1 VRSFTL
7 GAVSEPEVWIESESV
22 WRTHCHLARRLG
34 WGALASAVLPLLL
47 VGLTGGVWDSPL
59 SDAIPYGFLLAPL
72 LGVAS
77 MIARRFHGGGA
88 GAIGVAGG
96 DLVIVQG
103 RKRKQI
109 PLASL
114 AEGWASPA
122 RGEIDLVLRG
132 GDEIR
137 VAVPHAEDTERLL
150 VAAGLDASKHT
161 MRVALGET
169 TLLDIFTLL
178 LGSALVL
185 PITQAVV
192 ELAALPG
199 GAGALIFFGLFA
211 LHFNLVRAVLGPA
224 QVVVGADGIVVEHGF
239 RNRFVPHDRLA
250 SVVVKHDAVDLT
262 LTDGS
267 RVRARARHLTV
278 EEQAELSARVEAAL
292 AAFRRGGIAAES
304 LSRLDRGGRAL
315 GDWRA
320 ALHAILEQHGSY
332 RETPLTRDQLLE
344 VLESAAAPAER
355 RLGAAL
361 SLSAAGDA
369 DVSARIRVAAEAC
382 ANPRVRI
389 ALAKVADG
397 GIDDDAINEAIAEDE
412 AARAIRSGIA
422 PRASGPERR

>member
-1 VRSFTL
+1 M
-7 GAVSEPEVWIESESV
+7 SEPEVWIESESV
-22 WRTHCHLARRLG
+22 WRTHFRLARRLG
-34 WGALASAVLPLLL
+34 WGALASVVLSLLL
-47 VGLTGGVWDSPL
+47 TWLSLTSGEQSSPL
-59 SDAIPYGFLLAPL
+59 HQAIAYGFLLAAL

-77 MIARRFHGGGA
+77 MGAGRFQGGVA
-88 GAIGVAGG
+88 GAIGVVGG

-122 RGEIDLVLRG
+122 RGEIDLVLRS

-150 VAAGLDASKHT
+150 VAAGLDASKRT

-169 TLLDIFTLL
+169 TFLDILTLL
-178 LGSALVL
+178 LGPALVL
-185 PITQAVV
+185 PITRAVV
-192 ELAALPG
+192 ALAALPWG
-199 GAGALIFFGLFA
+199 VGALIFFGLFA
-211 LHFNLVRAVLGPA
+211 LLFKLVRAVFGPA
-224 QVVVGADGIVVEHGF
+224 QVVVGADGIVIEHGI

-278 EEQAELSARVEAAL
+278 EEQAELRARIEAAL

-304 LSRLDRGGRAL
+304 LARLDRCGRAL

-320 ALHAILEQHGSY
+320 ALQAIVEQHGSY

-355 RLGAAL
+355 RLGAAI
-361 SLSAAGDA
+361 SLAAARDEG
-369 DVSARIRVAAEAC
+369 VRRRIRVAAEAS

-389 ALAKVADG
+389 ALASVADG
-397 GIDDDAINEAIAEDE
+397 ALDGGAIDEAIAEDE
-412 AARAIRSGIA
+412 AARA
-422 PRASGPERR
+422 RA